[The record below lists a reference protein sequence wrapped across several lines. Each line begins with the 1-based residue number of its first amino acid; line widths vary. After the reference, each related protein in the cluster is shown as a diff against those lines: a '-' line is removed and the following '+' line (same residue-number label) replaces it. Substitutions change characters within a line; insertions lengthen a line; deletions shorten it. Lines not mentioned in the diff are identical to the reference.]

1 MFLASSEQNKD
12 RDVPYE
18 HEMQEGPEGDGIPV
32 LESSFNFSYSRIIFS
47 IKNLLITKTKAKK
60 SRLLD

>member
-1 MFLASSEQNKD
+1 VFLASSEQNKD

-32 LESSFNFSYSRIIFS
+32 FIVEF
-47 IKNLLITKTKAKK
+47 
-60 SRLLD
+60 